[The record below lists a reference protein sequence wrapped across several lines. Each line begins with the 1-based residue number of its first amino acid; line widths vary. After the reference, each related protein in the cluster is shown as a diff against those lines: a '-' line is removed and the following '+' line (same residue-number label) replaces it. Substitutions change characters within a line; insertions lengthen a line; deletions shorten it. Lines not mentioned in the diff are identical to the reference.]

1 MDNVIKC
8 LRSISDKEL
17 CYSEEGI
24 RLINLAQ
31 EMIARE
37 RQVVLQEKNI
47 FAFSSTRMGRYG
59 GWVAQMV
66 IRRPAVVPGA
76 LRSVIRAPKSKRVL
90 K

>member
-47 FAFSSTRMGRYG
+47 LLHY
-59 GWVAQMV
+59 
-66 IRRPAVVPGA
+66 P
-76 LRSVIRAPKSKRVL
+76 
-90 K
+90 

>member
-1 MDNVIKC
+1 MDNVTKC

-37 RQVVLQEKNI
+37 RDKLSYRKRI
-47 FAFSSTRMGRYG
+47 F
-59 GWVAQMV
+59 
-66 IRRPAVVPGA
+66 
-76 LRSVIRAPKSKRVL
+76 
-90 K
+90 